1 VRKQA
6 LAFTFAAIS
15 ALYACATAPALEA
28 VSQQAPAAKAPSPA
42 DTALA
47 QLMLH
52 SFEVRSG
59 NYDGAPKAVALMQA
73 AAEASPNDTRLL
85 VGLGTAYFLEANALL
100 RPGGNPANGL
110 TAIQNAQASYA
121 RALAIKADDPGALA
135 GHGMA
140 SLILG
145 GFMKKPEWIPQGLAE
160 MNRAV
165 TLAPEVTPIR
175 LQRAF
180 SAVAQAPSPERNATA
195 LEDLDF
201 LSVKGQGLRSGDYV
215 RVMRGDVYFET
226 GQPDLARK
234 EYEKVAASP
243 RPGGE
248 EARARL
254 GALAGPGVARA
265 DIIKLRNATGSN
277 CMMCHGS

>member
-1 VRKQA
+1 MRKQA
-6 LAFTFAAIS
+6 IAFTAAIS
-15 ALYACATAPALEA
+15 ALCACATVPG
-28 VSQQAPAAKAPSPA
+28 QQAAPPPPQASKTPSPA
-42 DTALA
+42 DSVLA

-59 NYDGAPKAVALMQA
+59 HFEGASKAVALMLDATQKM
-73 AAEASPNDTRLL
+73 PDDPRVLT
-85 VGLGTAYFLEANALL
+85 GLGTAYFLEANVALA
-100 RPGGNPANGL
+100 PGGNLANGL
-110 TAIQNAQASYA
+110 AVIQNAHDSYA
-121 RALAIKADDPGALA
+121 RALAIKADEPDALA

-145 GFMKKPEWIPQGLAE
+145 GVQRKPEMVALGVAE
-160 MNRAV
+160 MDRAV
-165 TLAPEVTPIR
+165 KLAPDIAPIR

-180 SAVAQAPSPERNATA
+180 SVVNLPVSPERNATV
-195 LEDLDF
+195 LEDLEF

-234 EYEKVAASP
+234 EYEKVSASP
-243 RPGGE
+243 RPGGG

-254 GALAGPGVARA
+254 SALASGAGVARP
-265 DIIKLRNATGSN
+265 DIARLRNATGSN
-277 CMMCHGS
+277 CMMCHGG